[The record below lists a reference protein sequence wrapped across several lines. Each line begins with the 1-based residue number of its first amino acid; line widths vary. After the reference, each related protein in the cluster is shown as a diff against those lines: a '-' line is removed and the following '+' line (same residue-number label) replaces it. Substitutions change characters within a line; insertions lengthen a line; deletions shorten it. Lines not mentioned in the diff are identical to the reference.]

1 MYRALF
7 TTQVQTIHDHESHLL
22 SDDERGRLDL
32 FLGATEP
39 AQSLYCRILMRKR
52 DKWLRVSSFLEYQ
65 DVGSSPTEITA
76 ALDELLVFGLVEE
89 LDQTVPDNDSRD
101 DHVKE
106 DSRVGTL
113 WFEWVSVMTIDEMK
127 QIVQSIRVSVPGISS
142 LNKAQ
147 IQESLRSLAPS
158 PRTRA
163 LAAATTFLGR
173 LVKIPAD
180 VNQLMTRLDLIYFRW
195 RSWGEGTLTTA
206 ILTQIGRVK
215 FPRADCTRSG
225 LVFPTRDDLLAYE
238 RALQWRQAMDEVV
251 EANDP
256 VAAEHVYDQI
266 RPMWDQAVRDE
277 LGHITGIEWYQR
289 YCPGWPCTKALEIYA
304 PFLAKQKRH
313 ADALDLFE
321 ALLNQHLFRQ
331 AKRGDWYK
339 DAALIQHAHLKQLKA
354 AHATCIRGLEDPRTH
369 PSARTALQ
377 RRLARVQVQLRLPWR
392 EQRRFE
398 EVALRT
404 PHEHVMYATRVVESV
419 GLKPRYWW
427 PDPAAQ
433 GGEDGGQVA
442 GRGDDDQG
450 EVPALEQVG
459 VEEYA
464 LRSYLAHEGFAGGSC
479 SENSMLCTLFGLL
492 FFDELFDASVPGVFE
507 TPYQSAPLDLGS
519 ECFYRSRQEQIERKL
534 AQIESGDFI
543 SIMERVDH
551 AEREERTLIAG
562 VNWGLA
568 WDDLALVAN
577 AIGGPALATI
587 CRFFAEDY
595 YHNAAGMPDLCLW
608 TKSPSPR
615 PEDQEASAVDADQ
628 EYKVVFAEVK
638 GPHDTLSDKQRVWID
653 SLLAAGIDVHLCLV
667 KLHPGDPAAAAPV
680 AEEDDAELS
689 DDGAGSGGASGSR
702 TGAGRG
708 GGRGRG
714 VSSASRRGGRPRADR
729 LAAADAEAPP
739 SKRARKR

>member
-1 MYRALF
+1 
-7 TTQVQTIHDHESHLL
+7 
-22 SDDERGRLDL
+22 
-32 FLGATEP
+32 
-39 AQSLYCRILMRKR
+39 MRKR

-89 LDQTVPDNDSRD
+89 LDQAVPDQESQD
-101 DHVKE
+101 DVDDE
-106 DSRVGTL
+106 PRAGML
-113 WFEWVSVMTIDEMK
+113 WSNWVPVMTVDEMK
-127 QIVQSIRVSVPGISS
+127 QVVQSIRVSVPGISS
-142 LNKAQ
+142 MNKAQ
-147 IQESLRSLAPS
+147 IQASLRSLS
-158 PRTRA
+158 PLLLNRA
-163 LAAATTFLGR
+163 LAATTMLIGR

-195 RSWGEGTLTTA
+195 RSWGEATLTTA

-215 FPRADCTRSG
+215 FPRSDCTRSG

-238 RALQWRQAMDEVV
+238 RALQWRQAMDEAV

-256 VAAEHVYDQI
+256 VTAEQVYDQI
-266 RPMWDQAVRDE
+266 RPVWDQAVRDE

-289 YCPGWPCTKALEIYA
+289 YCPGWPCTKAQEIYA

-313 ADALDLFE
+313 DDALNLFE

-339 DAALIQHAHLKQLKA
+339 DAALIQHVHLKQLKA
-354 AHATCIRGLEDPRTH
+354 AHTTCIRGLEDPRTH

-404 PHEHVMYATRVVESV
+404 PHEHVLLATRVIESV

-433 GGEDGGQVA
+433 GGEDGGRDA
-442 GRGDDDQG
+442 GRGDEDQG

-492 FFDELFDASVPGVFE
+492 FFDELFDPSVPGVFE

-519 ECFYRSRQEQIERKL
+519 ECFYRSRQAQIERKL

-543 SIMERVDH
+543 SIMKRVDR
-551 AEREERTLIAG
+551 AEREEKTLISG

-568 WDDLALVAN
+568 WDDLALVAKARMPTLRSHSAQHDASS
-577 AIGGPALATI
+577 AIVVAVV
-587 CRFFAEDY
+587 D
-595 YHNAAGMPDLCLW
+595 
-608 TKSPSPR
+608 
-615 PEDQEASAVDADQ
+615 SA
-628 EYKVVFAEVK
+628 
-638 GPHDTLSDKQRVWID
+638 
-653 SLLAAGIDVHLCLV
+653 
-667 KLHPGDPAAAAPV
+667 
-680 AEEDDAELS
+680 
-689 DDGAGSGGASGSR
+689 GASQEIAI
-702 TGAGRG
+702 T
-708 GGRGRG
+708 
-714 VSSASRRGGRPRADR
+714 
-729 LAAADAEAPP
+729 LF
-739 SKRARKR
+739 